1 MKSFAIILLLLVP
14 VILHG
19 QTDRKLIRHG
29 YKSYMDG
36 NYNDAEVEFRK
47 AEDLNK
53 ESFTARYNTSTALY
67 KQDEI
72 DESAQR
78 FEELLAE
85 TTNDID
91 EAKLYHNLGNSFL
104 ETDKLEESIEA
115 YKKSLRL
122 NPSDEDTRYN
132 LSYALEK
139 LAEQQQQQQ
148 QQQDQENKDGED
160 NQENKDDQQKENDK
174 SEDQQDKQDD
184 QSEEE
189 KEQEQNSGD
198 ENKEDDQEQEQN
210 QPQAQQLSKED
221 AERLLNAILQ
231 KEKDVKEKVDKKK
244 AATAKIKT
252 DKDW

>member
-1 MKSFAIILLLLVP
+1 MKRFAIILLLLGP

-19 QTDRKLIRHG
+19 QSDRKLIRHG
-29 YKSYMDG
+29 YKAYMDG

-53 ESFTARYNTSTALY
+53 ESFTAKYNTSTALY
-67 KQDEI
+67 QQEKI

-85 TTNDID
+85 TTNDMD
-91 EAKLYHNLGNSFL
+91 EARLYHNLGNSFL
-104 ETDKLEESIEA
+104 ETNKLEESIDA

-148 QQQDQENKDGED
+148 DQENKDNKNNKD
-160 NQENKDDQQKENDK
+160 DQENKDDQQQENDK
-174 SEDQQDKQDD
+174 NEDQQDKQDD
-184 QSEEE
+184 QSEEN
-189 KEQEQNSGD
+189 KDQKQDSGD
-198 ENKEDDQEQEQN
+198 ENKEGDQEQN
-210 QPQAQQLSKED
+210 QSQPQQLSKED

-231 KEKDVKEKVDKKK
+231 KEKDVKAKVDEKK
-244 AATAKIKT
+244 AAAAKIKT